1 MTGNVFAD
9 RFRGEVD
16 RFLRM
21 GNLLL
26 PGLVAQEVF
35 CRLIIALV
43 DKGQRFLFTPVQVL
57 PKAALFRRGAA
68 ESQHILF
75 QRVQLLSKRVP
86 LLAVFQKHSR
96 IGGVV
101 LHQGGHLRECR
112 KYFLQL
118 LLLLQEALD
127 CFILAVERDMLHGQH
142 GLAVQLYG
150 SLLQCDRTGSFVTA
164 GQFQQDIQLDAVD
177 MREDAVIMPQ
187 LLVQLVHKVQHAL
200 LRFALRQ
207 LFEVCIDL
215 WCLLLQKALAG
226 DFKFLS
232 GVVSGFTAED
242 HIEELAVPDLLIVLF
257 LLPLRGE
264 CVAEILAE
272 NELEIHAALHID
284 IIQRADI
291 AFQIL
296 PLLGKLA
303 YGRGEKNFDL
313 FHHFRSNQR
322 FVFSIMR
329 RSLNKRGVS
338 YHTAGM
344 YITNSSCP
352 QADTIRPYSKD

>member
-1 MTGNVFAD
+1 MTGDVFAD

-26 PGLVAQEVF
+26 PGLVAQEVL

-43 DKGQRFLFTPVQVL
+43 NRIQRLLFAPVQVL
-57 PKAALFRRGAA
+57 PKAALFRLSAA

-75 QRVQLLSKRVP
+75 QRVQLLGKRVP
-86 LLAVFQKHSR
+86 LFAVFQKHSR

-112 KYFLQL
+112 KFFLQL
-118 LLLLQEALD
+118 LLLLQQALHRL
-127 CFILAVERDMLHGQH
+127 ILAVERDMLHGQH

-150 SLLQCDRTGSFVTA
+150 SLLQCDRAAHFVTA
-164 GQFQQDIQLDAVD
+164 GQLQQDIQLDAVD

-215 WCLLLQKALAG
+215 RCLLLQKALAG

-242 HIEELAVPDLLIVLF
+242 HIEELAVPDLLIVL
-257 LLPLRGE
+257 LLLSLRGE
-264 CVAEILAE
+264 RVAEILAE

-291 AFQIL
+291 AFQLL
-296 PLLGKLA
+296 PLLGKLTN
-303 YGRGEKNFDL
+303 GRGKKNFDL
-313 FHHFRSNQR
+313 FHF
-322 FVFSIMR
+322 FAPIKGLYF
-329 RSLNKRGVS
+329 
-338 YHTAGM
+338 
-344 YITNSSCP
+344 P
-352 QADTIRPYSKD
+352 